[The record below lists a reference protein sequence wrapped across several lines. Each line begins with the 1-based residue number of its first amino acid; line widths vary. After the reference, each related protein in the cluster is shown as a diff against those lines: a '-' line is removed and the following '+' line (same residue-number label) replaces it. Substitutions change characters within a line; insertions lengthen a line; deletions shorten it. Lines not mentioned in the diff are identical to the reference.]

1 MKLSLAVLA
10 ATLAATTLLA
20 QAPGPNASPKP
31 RPAPEKPEAR
41 AEKEPP
47 PRLAPAQLANVRV
60 DVKIIDERGGQPAIT
75 KTLSLTVADRNN
87 GSIRASAE
95 EPPGAKGENSAL
107 PAVFRSIPLNV
118 DAGPIIEGN
127 RIRLQLGLEYNSVD
141 TATEAK
147 QYPKLELKQRLGLV
161 LEDGKALRVAQSA
174 DPLSDRRVNLEVT
187 ATILR

>member
-1 MKLSLAVLA
+1 MKPSLAVLA

-20 QAPGPNASPKP
+20 QPPGPNASPKP

-47 PRLAPAQLANVRV
+47 PRPASAQLANVRV
-60 DVKIIDERGGQPAIT
+60 DVKITDERAGQTVIT
-75 KTLSLTVADRNN
+75 KTLSLTVADRNS

-107 PAVFRSIPLNV
+107 PAAYRSVPLNV
-118 DAGPIIEGN
+118 DAGPIIEGS
-127 RIRLQLGLEYNSVD
+127 RIRLQLGLEYNSV
-141 TATEAK
+141 E
-147 QYPKLELKQRLGLV
+147 PKLELKQRMGLV
-161 LEDGKALRVAQSA
+161 LDDGKALRVAQSA
-174 DPLSDRRVNLEVT
+174 DPLSDRRISLEVT

>member
-10 ATLAATTLLA
+10 ATLAGTTLLA

-31 RPAPEKPEAR
+31 RPTPEKPEAR
-41 AEKEPP
+41 P
-47 PRLAPAQLANVRV
+47 APAQLANVRV
-60 DVKIIDERGGQPAIT
+60 DVKITDERAGQPVIT
-75 KTLSLTVADRNN
+75 KTLSLTVADRNS

-127 RIRLQLGLEYNSVD
+127 HIRLQLGLEYNSVD